1 MVHFFN
7 GRISSVPMEL
17 DMRVQSFTLILTGI
31 LATSLLLVILARIR
45 NSKAIPTVLSAFL
58 KNMSIDQYFK
68 ANMRME
74 SLSSIFLILN
84 YFVCFSVCLFLLFSR
99 TLSLDLAWAIGLS
112 ILIPIGL
119 FILDT
124 ASVILVGAITGESK
138 KLNSSLIITLS
149 LNQFFGL
156 FLSLVSLL
164 WIMNPEF
171 NTVYL
176 VIFGLLL
183 VLQYLT
189 RVLKNT
195 VAILINGVPW
205 YYLILYFCTLEI
217 LPLYSAYYYL
227 AMNFAR

>member
-17 DMRVQSFTLILTGI
+17 DLRVQSFTLILTGI

-45 NSKAIPTVLSAFL
+45 NSKAIPTILSSFL
-58 KNMSIDQYFK
+58 KNISIDQHFK
-68 ANMRME
+68 ENMRME
-74 SLSSIFLILN
+74 SLSSIFLLLN
-84 YFVCFSVCLFLLFSR
+84 YFVCFSVCLFLFFSR
-99 TLSLDLAWAIGLS
+99 MLSLDLVWAIGLS
-112 ILIPIGL
+112 IFIPIGL
-119 FILDT
+119 FALETLSIL
-124 ASVILVGAITGESK
+124 LVGAITGESK
-138 KLNSSLIITLS
+138 KLQSSLIITLS

-156 FLSLVSLL
+156 FLSLFSLL

-171 NTVYL
+171 NAIYL
-176 VIFGLLL
+176 VVFGFLL
-183 VLQYLT
+183 VSHYLM

-195 VAILINGVPW
+195 IAILINGVPW

>member
-17 DMRVQSFTLILTGI
+17 DLRVQSFTLVLTGI
-31 LATSLLLVILARIR
+31 LATSFLLVILARMR

-58 KNMSIDQYFK
+58 KYISIDQHFK
-68 ANMRME
+68 ENMRME

-84 YFVCFSVCLFLLFSR
+84 YFVCFSVCLFLFLSR
-99 TLSLDLAWAIGLS
+99 ILSFDVVWS
-112 ILIPIGL
+112 ILLALFLPIGL
-119 FILDT
+119 FAIETMGVLM
-124 ASVILVGAITGESK
+124 VGALTGESK
-138 KLNSSLIITLS
+138 KLQSSLIITLS

-156 FLSLVSLL
+156 LLFLVSLL

-171 NTVYL
+171 NTIYL
-176 VIFGLLL
+176 VIFGLLF
-183 VLQYLT
+183 VLQYVM

-195 VAILINGVPW
+195 IAILINGVPW

-217 LPLYSAYYYL
+217 LPLYSTYYYM
-227 AMNFAR
+227 AKNFLR

>member
-58 KNMSIDQYFK
+58 KNMSIDQHFK

-99 TLSLDLAWAIGLS
+99 TFSLDLAWEIGLS
-112 ILIPIGL
+112 ILIPVAL
-119 FILDT
+119 FVLDT
-124 ASVILVGAITGESK
+124 LSIILVGAITGESK
-138 KLNSSLIITLS
+138 KLYSSIIITLS

-183 VLQYLT
+183 VLQYLM

-227 AMNFAR
+227 VMNFAR

>member
-1 MVHFFN
+1 MVHFFI

-17 DMRVQSFTLILTGI
+17 DLRVQSFTVILTGI

-58 KNMSIDQYFK
+58 KNMSIDQHFK
-68 ANMRME
+68 ENMRME
-74 SLSSIFLILN
+74 SISSIFLLLN
-84 YFVCFSVCLFLLFSR
+84 YFVCFSVCLFLFFSR

-119 FILDT
+119 FVLDT
-124 ASVILVGAITGESK
+124 FSIILVGAITGESK
-138 KLNSSLIITLS
+138 KLQSSLVITLS
-149 LNQFFGL
+149 INQFFGL
-156 FLSLVSLL
+156 FFSLVSLL
-164 WIMNPEF
+164 WIMNPVF
-171 NTVYL
+171 NDMYI

-183 VLQYLT
+183 VLQYLM
-189 RVLKNT
+189 RILKNT

-217 LPLYSAYYYL
+217 LPLYSVYYYMATKFL
-227 AMNFAR
+227 R

>member
-1 MVHFFN
+1 
-7 GRISSVPMEL
+7 MEL
-17 DMRVQSFTLILTGI
+17 DLRVQSFTLILAGI
-31 LATSLLLVILARIR
+31 LATSLLLVILARLR
-45 NSKAIPTVLSAFL
+45 NSKAIPTVLSAIL
-58 KNMSIDQYFK
+58 KNSSLDEHFK
-68 ANMRME
+68 ENMRME
-74 SLSSIFLILN
+74 SFSAILLILN
-84 YFVCFSVCLFLLFSR
+84 YFVCFSVCLFLFFSR
-99 TLSLDLAWAIGLS
+99 ILSLDLVWAIGLS
-112 ILIPIGL
+112 ILIPVAL
-119 FILDT
+119 FVLDT
-124 ASVILVGAITGESK
+124 LSIILVGAITGESK

-183 VLQYLT
+183 VLQYLM

-227 AMNFAR
+227 VMNFAR